1 MYSFQHHKTIK
12 NNSHSQIFVKD
23 YPKKLHFIFPTAAF
37 DKEWAALTASF
48 LLFPHM
54 FLEDNGYLCQ
64 PEPTVG
70 PNMRSVWHKQAG

>member
-1 MYSFQHHKTIK
+1 M
-12 NNSHSQIFVKD
+12 QIFVKD

-54 FLEDNGYLCQ
+54 FLADNGYLCQ

-70 PNMRSVWHKQAG
+70 PNMRSVWHKQARLICECYLRIMQMAIK

>member
-1 MYSFQHHKTIK
+1 M
-12 NNSHSQIFVKD
+12 QIFVKD

-54 FLEDNGYLCQ
+54 FLADNGYLCQ

-70 PNMRSVWHKQAG
+70 PNMRSVWHKQAV

>member
-48 LLFPHM
+48 FRS
-54 FLEDNGYLCQ
+54 
-64 PEPTVG
+64 PTCFSRIMPTRADG
-70 PNMRSVWHKQAG
+70 WAEHGECLA